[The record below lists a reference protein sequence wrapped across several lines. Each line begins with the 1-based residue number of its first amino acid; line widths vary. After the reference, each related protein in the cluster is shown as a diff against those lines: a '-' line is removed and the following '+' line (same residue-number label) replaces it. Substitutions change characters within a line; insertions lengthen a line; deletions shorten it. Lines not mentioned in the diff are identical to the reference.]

1 MDTPTMKV
9 EVTPTVADYQHL
21 QYWTFFSTLAGKA
34 FVGAAGLNLVVAL
47 YAAIQFPEI
56 LNLGIFFMPI
66 MLAIILVFM
75 YIGPKRT
82 FATVAVMREPR
93 TYQLS
98 EQGLQVQGSTFSS
111 QTTWPQ
117 IVRVA
122 ETKQTFFFF
131 IGPQQAYIIPKRS
144 LVNPT
149 ALAELR
155 KLIASY
161 ASAAQ
166 RRG

>member
-1 MDTPTMKV
+1 MDTPTMTV
-9 EVTPTVADYQHL
+9 DVTPTVADYQYL
-21 QYWTFFSTLAGKA
+21 QYWTFFSTLTGKA
-34 FVGAAGLNLVVAL
+34 FVGIAGFNLVVAL
-47 YAAIQFPEI
+47 YAAVAFPEV
-56 LNLGIFFMPI
+56 LSLGIFFLPLVLVVM
-66 MLAIILVFM
+66 LVFM

-82 FATVAVMREPR
+82 FGAMAPMREAR

-98 EQGLQVQGSTFSS
+98 EQGLHVQGSTFSS
-111 QTTWPQ
+111 QTTWALLRN
-117 IVRVA
+117 VV
-122 ETKQTFFFF
+122 ETKQAFFFF
-131 IGPQQAYIIPKRS
+131 IAPQQAYIIPKRS

-155 KLIASY
+155 KLIAIY